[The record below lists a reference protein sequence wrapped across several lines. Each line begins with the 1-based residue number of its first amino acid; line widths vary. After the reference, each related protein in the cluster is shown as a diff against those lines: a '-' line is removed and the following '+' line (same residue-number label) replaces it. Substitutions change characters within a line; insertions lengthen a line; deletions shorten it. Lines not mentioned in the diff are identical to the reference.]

1 MTGRNEF
8 NDVLYL
14 IDFGLSKKYID
25 PKTGEHVKF
34 KNNHRLN
41 GTARFASVHAL
52 EGYELSRRDDL
63 ESLCYVLVYL
73 LKGNLP
79 WTRIKNK
86 NKYEKYKIILNMK
99 KKMSDDILIGD
110 KNNSEFIEFLKYCRN
125 LKFEES
131 PDYNYLRGL
140 MIKCISKNNRIME
153 NMGDSPKNDIFEHS
167 YVDITGIKLNK
178 NKKRTFSA
186 KRVKINLVSNK
197 LLNANKRNEITDFD
211 NKKINETKSG
221 TLAYIGKKVRNYSC
235 CKKSDFKFYQ
245 KLYDSKKKL
254 TSFKD
259 SSDEDDDDDV
269 NVANNIKFISIKCI
283 NNISTNNFND
293 TNQIINKKKT
303 TFKDNAST
311 ASSSNENKKYSLTKL
326 DLIKKGLGIE
336 PKKTQMIKTNEEN
349 AEKIDEENK
358 EDGCIIL

>member
-1 MTGRNEF
+1 MNGRNEF

-41 GTARFASVHAL
+41 GTARFASIHAL

-63 ESLCYVLVYL
+63 ESLGYVLVYL

-86 NKYEKYKIILNMK
+86 NKYEKYKVILNMK
-99 KKMSDDILIGD
+99 KKMSEDILIGD
-110 KNNSEFIEFLKYCRN
+110 KNNSEFIDFLKYCRN
-125 LKFEES
+125 LKFEEA

-140 MIKCISKNNRIME
+140 MTKCISKNNKINDIM
-153 NMGDSPKNDIFEHS
+153 GSKNDIFEHS
-167 YVDITGIKLNK
+167 LIIDTSLNKIYK
-178 NKKRTFSA
+178 NKKRTCSV

-197 LLNANKRNEITDFD
+197 LLNANKRNEITDLD
-211 NKKINETKSG
+211 NKIINETKSG

-235 CKKSDFKFYQ
+235 YKKSDLKFYQ
-245 KLYDSKKKL
+245 KLYESKKKQ
-254 TSFKD
+254 TSFND
-259 SSDEDDDDDV
+259 SSDDDDDV
-269 NVANNIKFISIKCI
+269 SVANNLKFISIKYI
-283 NNISTNNFND
+283 NNFSTNNCND
-293 TNQIINKKKT
+293 ANQNINKKKT